1 MSYGSRCLQAAL
13 RQTKQGD
20 EPGTV
25 DRISTFPLSPIS
37 SSEDPFF
44 AHFDKN
50 HSQLQPVP
58 EFFLDETTSPFENPV
73 LAELQPAYIF
83 GQPQL
88 PTEMQAPNG
97 LEQELL
103 TELHPLD
110 RPTTPTIESEM
121 SDNEGQVIPENTN
134 EVTIEYESEEDNGQN
149 DQPEIV
155 VPQKKKRNRI
165 ADPQAWKRNVDKAK
179 RMRGEAYNG
188 IVYSREKGKTKE
200 VPKNAINLGARC
212 GGKICDMQDSKTVRC
227 SRISDESRQ
236 KLFDMFWKEL
246 DWDQRRIYV
255 CSMVDVV
262 PKKETKKGEGQE
274 SRRSCSLHY
283 HLKVEDQRIRV
294 CTKMF
299 QNTLQ
304 IPHRTIIYWLDKG
317 KDGMIRSTKYSPMQ
331 ERTKGKNAHDKERVR
346 LANIFDQLDKIPS
359 HYCRKSSTKKY
370 LWPYDFKSAQDVY
383 TNYRKWI
390 EENHNNSQPLSA
402 TTFKSILKE
411 ENIEI

>member
-44 AHFDKN
+44 AHFDEN

-103 TELHPLD
+103 TELHPL
-110 RPTTPTIESEM
+110 
-121 SDNEGQVIPENTN
+121 
-134 EVTIEYESEEDNGQN
+134 GQN

-346 LANIFDQLDKIPS
+346 LANIFVDQLDKVPS

-383 TNYRKWI
+383 TNYCKWI